1 MKKLFLIGV
10 LCLSLTAVGF
20 SMGFSIKAT
29 GGLSLLFGGDYNS
42 AVQGQNDLYHAET
55 GVTVN
60 SELSKLSLGIDFGAE
75 FILQFTDSM
84 GVGLGVGYIT
94 ASNDSTLAVHVTAL
108 GIGYSEN
115 YKPSVSVV
123 PLTLSFHYFLPLGSS
138 VRLHFFAGPGLY
150 LATVKFDSTL
160 IATLG
165 AIEVGKAVLA
175 YTPDTKL
182 AFGFQGGIGIEFGL
196 SRNIAL
202 LLDAAGRYLSISG
215 LSGSWV
221 LDGHEGLIPVHMTG
235 TGTFYYYE
243 SEGGGNYY
251 GTLDVSDTL
260 PSGGFIRNVREAS
273 ISLSGIQFQ
282 TGVRIRF

>member
-42 AVQGQNDLYHAET
+42 AVQGQNDTYKSMT

-60 SELSKLSLGIDFGAE
+60 SELSKLGLGLDFGAE

-84 GVGLGVGYIT
+84 GVGLGLGYIT
-94 ASNDSTLAVHVTAL
+94 ASNDSTLAIHEGA
-108 GIGYSEN
+108 IGYSAN
-115 YKPSVSVV
+115 YKPNVSVV
-123 PLTLSFHYFLPLGSS
+123 PFTLNFHYFLPLGSS
-138 VRLHFFAGPGLY
+138 LRLHFFGGPGLY
-150 LATVKFDSTL
+150 LASIKFNSIRIGTL
-160 IATLG
+160 SVLEIEKAT
-165 AIEVGKAVLA
+165 LA
-175 YTPDTKL
+175 YTPDSKV
-182 AFGFQGGIGIEFGL
+182 AFGFQGGAGIEFGL

-202 LLDAAGRYLSISG
+202 LLDVAGRYLSLSG
-215 LSGSWV
+215 ISGSWT
-221 LDGHEGLIPVHMTG
+221 LDGHIGLIPLHVTG

-243 SEGGGNYY
+243 ETWSGNYY

-260 PSGGFIRNVREAS
+260 PSGAFIRNVREAS
-273 ISLSGIQFQ
+273 ISLSGVQFQ